1 VTIKENVDYI
11 FGKNATGHC
20 FLTGFGSKSP
30 MFVHHRLSAADGIT
44 EPLPGFLSGGPNF
57 GKQDAANV
65 KYLEN
70 APPMKCW
77 VDEQASFASNEI
89 AINWNSAL
97 VYVLGFL
104 EAEAK

>member
-1 VTIKENVDYI
+1 
-11 FGKNATGHC
+11 
-20 FLTGFGSKSP
+20 
-30 MFVHHRLSAADGIT
+30 
-44 EPLPGFLSGGPNF
+44 
-57 GKQDAANV
+57 
-65 KYLEN
+65 
-70 APPMKCW
+70 MKCW